1 MKVLP
6 LICVAV
12 ALAACST
19 MSGSEY
25 QAPTSGALA
34 TLQIRGNALLGR
46 TDLFSFDD
54 QRNCAGTRLVV
65 TSTGT
70 PGQIKKS
77 LKVRADEPFSLLLQ
91 STLGSQRCTVVATMK
106 PAADKSYLVDI
117 GAMGGI
123 CGMKLLDVTDPAFP
137 KSGQSLV
144 SRTYVPTSD
153 WRNARCKADDVDA
166 LLARPFNRSGL
177 KMSDIKE
184 LLPPASNAA
193 K

>member
-1 MKVLP
+1 MKSFR
-6 LICVAV
+6 LICLAA

-46 TDLFSFDD
+46 TDLYSFDD
-54 QRNCAGTRLVV
+54 QRNCAGTRLLVS
-65 TSTGT
+65 STGI

-106 PAADKSYLVDI
+106 PAVDKSYLVDI
-117 GAMGGI
+117 RAIGGI
-123 CGMKLLDVTDPAFP
+123 CGMVLLDVSDPAFP
-137 KSGQSLV
+137 KNGQSLV
-144 SRTYVPTSD
+144 SRTYVQTSD
-153 WRNARCKADDVDA
+153 WRNARCKEEDVDA
-166 LLARPFNRSGL
+166 LLVRPVNRSGL
-177 KMSDIKE
+177 KMSDIKD